1 MVITHRETVK
11 SSFEGT
17 VIDVETAGQFHDQ
30 YLDSRR
36 YKDHQ
41 LVIFGFINRRD
52 LEILCA
58 QGEGSISELIDE
70 VRKIIN
76 GLERPFYA
84 FNTGFERGV
93 LFHNLGM
100 KVDFDRELQIRER
113 EPKARAVG
121 ELGIPNYD
129 DPFFDNGLKC
139 MTAWENGEF
148 DKAIAHNRA
157 CLLKERDILLQR
169 GFRQPDD
176 LRFVR

>member
-30 YLDSRR
+30 YVDSRR
-36 YKDHQ
+36 YRDHQ
-41 LVIFGFINRRD
+41 LVIFGFVNSHN
-52 LEILCA
+52 LEIFCA
-58 QGEGSISELIDE
+58 QGESSISELIDE

-100 KVDFDRELQIRER
+100 KVDFERELQR
-113 EPKARAVG
+113 
-121 ELGIPNYD
+121 
-129 DPFFDNGLKC
+129 
-139 MTAWENGEF
+139 
-148 DKAIAHNRA
+148 
-157 CLLKERDILLQR
+157 
-169 GFRQPDD
+169 
-176 LRFVR
+176 